1 MISGEKERLQVYAME
16 ATEKPPEDKEASGEE
31 LATEVEDNAGAGSEL
46 ALEVEAN
53 AGASSEES
61 DIVHD
66 SEIALQQPIELE
78 EENQKGQLAEAEQP
92 KQGKST
98 VAYEESD
105 YPTIDMCEVGG
116 FLGYGQFS

>member
-1 MISGEKERLQVYAME
+1 MG
-16 ATEKPPEDKEASGEE
+16 
-31 LATEVEDNAGAGSEL
+31 
-46 ALEVEAN
+46 
-53 AGASSEES
+53 SEES
-61 DIVHD
+61 DIVQHD

-105 YPTIDMCEVGG
+105 YVGLRLTCARLEV
-116 FLGYGQFS
+116 S